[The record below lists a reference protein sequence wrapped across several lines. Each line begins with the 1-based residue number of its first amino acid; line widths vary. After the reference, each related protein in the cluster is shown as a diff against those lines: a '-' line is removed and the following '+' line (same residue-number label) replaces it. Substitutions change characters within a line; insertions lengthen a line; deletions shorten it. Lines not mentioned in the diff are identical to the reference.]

1 MNKLDL
7 LRMGLKNLWRRKLR
21 TFLTVLSVVIGATS
35 IVVMISLGLAIKEN
49 NKQMLENIGDMTA
62 LTVYGNANDGYIEI
76 DEGGRGL
83 KNNSS
88 KGKKKTL
95 NEDLIQELKELPH
108 VTQVIPVL
116 NLQATVHMK
125 KYFYTGQII
134 GIRPEDIEALHLKMT
149 EGRGIQPGDKFQVM
163 MSAELAQYG
172 FMKLNDR
179 GDKPPRIDP
188 MKDKFTLDF
197 NSPWES
203 AGNNPFEEETATK
216 KSKSYPLE
224 VVGTYEG
231 GGEFGM
237 IMPMDTVKKLKTE
250 QERFQNQG
258 QEQKKTSGKK
268 KEEVYSKLQ
277 VKFDKIEN
285 MDSVKNAITEMGLQ
299 VYGAGEWMREME
311 KQSTTIQMVLG
322 GIGSIAL
329 IVAAIGIANTMI
341 MSTYERTREIGVMK
355 VIGATVGDVRNLF
368 LFEAAIIGFLGGLF
382 GLLTSHGVS
391 YLLNNVLSL
400 GGFFGGGGE
409 EAVTSIIPLWLDF
422 LALSFSALIGVFS
435 GYFPARRAT
444 KLQAIEAI
452 RTE

>member
-21 TFLTVLSVVIGATS
+21 TFLTILSVVIGATS

-62 LTVYGNANDGYIEI
+62 LTVYGNDNDGYIEI
-76 DEGGRGL
+76 DEGGRDL

-95 NEDLIQELKELPH
+95 NEDLIKELKELPH

-134 GIRPEDIEALHLKMT
+134 GVRPEDVEALHLTMT

-179 GDKPPRIDP
+179 GDKPPTVDP

-197 NSPWES
+197 SSPWES

-224 VVGTYEG
+224 VVGTYQG
-231 GGEFGM
+231 SGEFGM
-237 IMPMDTVKKLKTE
+237 IMSMDTVKKLKTE

-258 QEQKKTSGKK
+258 QGQKKTLEKK
-268 KEEVYSKLQ
+268 KEEVYSRLQ
-277 VKFDKIEN
+277 VKLDKIEN

-299 VYGAGEWMREME
+299 VHGAGEWMREIE

-400 GGFFGGGGE
+400 GGFFGGEGE